1 MHIEFLCIS
10 EVAARTMTML
20 QNKFMKAICTVVR
33 IDCVNPTYATHLL
46 IFCQIITLTIALTLH
61 CLSTMVG
68 GHKKQNDSNT
78 AASSSSASA
87 SAVSADWECA
97 PPLQNVNVDTQ
108 YIGVIE
114 EQKRQLKHL
123 QEELAEFNCV
133 QYRILLANARR
144 GKNVL

>member
-10 EVAARTMTML
+10 EVAAGTKTML
-20 QNKFMKAICTVVR
+20 HNKFMKAICTVVR
-33 IDCVNPTYATHLL
+33 IDCVNPTYATQLL
-46 IFCQIITLTIALTLH
+46 IFCQIITLTITLTLH
-61 CLSTMVG
+61 CSSTMVG
-68 GHKKQNDSNT
+68 GHEKQNDSNT

-97 PPLQNVNVDTQ
+97 PPLQNVCVDTQ

-114 EQKRQLKHL
+114 EQKQQIKHL

-133 QYRILLANARR
+133 RYRILLANASR
-144 GKNVL
+144 G